1 MHFTHSERI
10 WREFPRLVPGV
21 LVVSGLHR
29 GLEVEGPLTRWLE
42 RARERFSLG
51 SESQLPEIEAWRRA
65 YSQMGMK
72 PTQYRSA
79 AEALLRRFRKEGS
92 IPRVHPFVDLSNVL
106 SLAFALPVAV
116 FDLSHVDSFLVVRH
130 ATGIEKYLAFSG
142 EIETPPADEVIFAD
156 AAGRAH
162 ARRWTFR
169 QSRESAVGADTAQVL
184 VVTEAL
190 HDAASGD
197 VVALLDAL
205 VEESRALGCSLR
217 ARAVLSADSPRLD
230 FEID

>member
-29 GLEVEGPLTRWLE
+29 GLEVEERLTRWLE
-42 RARERFSLG
+42 LARERFSG
-51 SESQLPEIEAWRRA
+51 RPESEFPEIEAWRRA

-116 FDLSHVDSFLVVRH
+116 FDLSRIDSFLMVRH
-130 ATGIEKYLAFSG
+130 ATGTEKYLAFSG
-142 EIETPPADEVIFAD
+142 EIETPAAGEVIFAD
-156 AAGRAH
+156 RAGRAH

-169 QSRESAVGADTAQVL
+169 QSRESAVDVDTAHVL

-190 HDAASGD
+190 HDAASSD
-197 VVALLDAL
+197 IPALLDAL
-205 VEESRALGCSLR
+205 VEESRAVGCSLR